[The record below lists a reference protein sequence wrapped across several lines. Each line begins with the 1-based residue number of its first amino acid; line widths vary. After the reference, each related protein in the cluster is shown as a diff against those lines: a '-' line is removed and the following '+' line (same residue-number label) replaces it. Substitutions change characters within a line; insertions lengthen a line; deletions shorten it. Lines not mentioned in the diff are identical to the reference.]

1 MQYISGRHSL
11 VSFCE
16 KVQEAAEE
24 AVRALCVLAPTAG
37 CGLLQGVLWSAPA
50 PAPAPVPVG
59 VFDDVSDAASGASGG
74 GRGGAT
80 GTSGASGASGCG
92 NGAVPSTKALAI
104 QYAPIVVEAVT
115 SIAAMQF
122 TPSSNDNSSSG
133 CKSSTSSGFA
143 AWSVPYH
150 DALLLRYHKDKS
162 LLGRI
167 HTILLPA
174 SAAAFTAT
182 AVPGGEGGG
191 GVRAGVR
198 TGAVG
203 VSSHTR
209 VRSIVPSPSSKT
221 NHVIDGTWQQ
231 KLKLWSMV

>member
-1 MQYISGRHSL
+1 
-11 VSFCE
+11 
-16 KVQEAAEE
+16 
-24 AVRALCVLAPTAG
+24 VLAPTAG

-50 PAPAPVPVG
+50 PAPVPVG
-59 VFDDVSDAASGASGG
+59 VSDAASVASGSGGGGASGG
-74 GRGGAT
+74 GREGST
-80 GTSGASGASGCG
+80 GTSGASGASVCG
-92 NGAVPSTKALAI
+92 NGAVPSTKALAMWAAI

-122 TPSSNDNSSSG
+122 TPSSNDRGGVNG
-133 CKSSTSSGFA
+133 KSSTSSGFA

-174 SAAAFTAT
+174 SAATNTAT
-182 AVPGGEGGG
+182 AVPGGDGGG
-191 GVRAGVR
+191 GVRTGVR